1 MAPGATST
9 GMTDETYDRRLTIRI
24 LSLFLASSVF
34 LPAQT
39 PKPLTAREAI
49 ALIQQHSG
57 VSWAGD
63 TVDTIKAGNP
73 DTPVTGV
80 ATAMMA
86 TLDVLKKAAAENANL
101 VITHEPTF
109 YSHTDTTE
117 PFQAAND
124 AVWREKEKF
133 IQEHHMVVWRFHD
146 DWHRMKP
153 DGILRGVADA
163 LQWEGNESVTDPNLF
178 VLPRTTVRD
187 LARTIQQR
195 IGIKTI
201 RVVGDPNLQV
211 SQIAL
216 MPGAA
221 GPQRHLPMLR
231 RDDVEVLVIGEVPE
245 WETIEYVSDAASEGR
260 HKALILMGHVQS
272 EEAGMAYCAAWL
284 KTFIPDVPV
293 RFVPTPDLYWQPAQ
307 APSVP

>member
-1 MAPGATST
+1 MSSGE
-9 GMTDETYDRRLTIRI
+9 GEGRKYYRHLTIRI
-24 LSLFLASSVF
+24 LSFFLASSALV
-34 LPAQT
+34 PGQAA
-39 PKPLTAREAI
+39 KPLTARDAI

-57 VSWAGD
+57 VPWTGD
-63 TVDTIKAGNP
+63 TVDTIKAGDP

-109 YSHTDTTE
+109 YSHTDTTA
-117 PFQAAND
+117 PFDAAND

-133 IQEHHMVVWRFHD
+133 IRDHHMVVWRFHD
-146 DWHRMKP
+146 HWHMMKP

-221 GPQRHLPMLR
+221 GAQRHLAVLR
-231 RDDVEVLVIGEVPE
+231 REDVEVLVIGEVPE
-245 WETIEYVSDAASEGR
+245 WETIEYVADAASEGR
-260 HKALILMGHVQS
+260 HKALVLMGHVQS

-284 KTFIPDVPV
+284 KTFIQDVPV

-307 APSVP
+307 APNVP